1 MSNLRLIINEEL
13 PSDLRAALDKDA
25 KKDNITVNDAAV
37 RALSDHFQI
46 DPQLSGFHYRPVS
59 ERFKLRVPDELHQLI
74 RIQAAHRLQTVRG
87 VALSELALHFGTK
100 RIDPGRRPRKVA
112 A

>member
-1 MSNLRLIINEEL
+1 MSNLKLILHEAL
-13 PSDLRAALDKDA
+13 PSDLRSALDKDA

-37 RALSDHFQI
+37 RVLSEHFKI
-46 DPQLSGFHYRPVS
+46 EPQLSGFHYRPVA
-59 ERFKLRVPDELHQLI
+59 EKFKLRVPDELHKLI

-87 VALSELALHFGTK
+87 VSLSLLALHYGA
-100 RIDPGRRPRKVA
+100 RPIDPGRRPRKVA